1 MCNPRE
7 RERER
12 ERVLFIASKTG
23 IPIGN
28 VTSQIFAN
36 IYLDQLDQFVKHT
49 LKVKHYFRYADDF
62 IFIHEDQCYLKLLL
76 VEVEQFL
83 AEKLLLQLHPHKIS
97 IRRFNQGIDF
107 LGYIIL
113 PHYSVVRTKTR
124 RRMFK
129 KIKQNL
135 KRLQTGLINQEAFN
149 QSLQSYLGILK
160 HCEGYKIK
168 NKIEKFIFSRP
179 IF

>member
-1 MCNPRE
+1 
-7 RERER
+7 
-12 ERVLFIASKTG
+12 
-23 IPIGN
+23 
-28 VTSQIFAN
+28 
-36 IYLDQLDQFVKHT
+36 
-49 LKVKHYFRYADDF
+49 
-62 IFIHEDQCYLKLLL
+62 LKLLL